1 MALPERV
8 KGWLGLV
15 GVTSDGSPFSSFGS
29 FLLFHGS
36 KQMKSS
42 KSTYAVDGSIATVG
56 PPFILITQFR
66 YLRSV

>member
-1 MALPERV
+1 MALPEWV

-15 GVTSDGSPFSSFGS
+15 GVTSDDPAFSSFRS

-36 KQMKSS
+36 KQRKSS
-42 KSTYAVDGSIATVG
+42 KSTYRVDGSIAAVG
-56 PPFILITQFR
+56 PPLMLNTQFR